1 MILKSWDSTSR
12 AQEANRFTNVHA
24 SYLVCCC
31 CYSVTQSYL
40 TLCNFMDCSMPGFPV
55 LCDLLEFAQTHVCW
69 IGDAIQTFHPLPYP
83 SPPAFK
89 LSSSIRVFYNELTLH
104 TKWPNYWSFSFTIGP
119 SNVNSG
125 LISFTI
131 DWYEILAVKGLSRVF
146 SNTTVKKHQ
155 FFGIQPSL
163 WSNSHIRSWL
173 LEKP

>member
-12 AQEANRFTNVHA
+12 AQEANRFTNLHA

-40 TLCNFMDCSMPGFPV
+40 TLCSFMDCSMPGFPV

-104 TKWPNYWSFSFTIGP
+104 TSGQTTGALASP
-119 SNVNSG
+119 SVLPMLIQGWFPLG
-125 LISFTI
+125 LTSLIPLLS
-131 DWYEILAVKGLSRVF
+131 KGLSRVSSSF
-146 SNTTVKKHQ
+146 TAQKHQ
-155 FFGIQPSL
+155 FFSVQASL
-163 WSNSHIRSWL
+163 WSNSHTHTWL
-173 LEKP
+173 LEIP